1 MNILINGACN
11 KNCSFCFE
19 GKEFQKRISNM
30 SLEEYRNLVEMLI
43 KTYKPFDPVVQILGG
58 EPALHPEFDTMLD
71 ILLEK
76 EQQGISFILS
86 IITNGFHLEK
96 YIDKL
101 NQFKKG
107 AVVLINISATN
118 GNKEEMVNL
127 IDLLVKNHHKTS
139 GRVTFTPAFT
149 IYDKSILDDLEFL
162 VNRYPVQDLY
172 IYRVTPATPSASDLK
187 TSSFEDYLIVK
198 DYFIEAIKFLNENGR
213 RITSECNQIPT
224 CAYTEE
230 EYSYYINANI
240 TLDKWAGVERTLAKC
255 HTAIELM
262 PNGDV
267 LGCIPIEGFIPTKKY
282 WEFIDLNKNH
292 DFIKNEKDKLAQRRF
307 DEQADIC
314 FECPLYKKHL
324 CYGGCLTF
332 KDPFPHDPA
341 IKEKF
346 KWIEKLTSF
355 QWKE

>member
-1 MNILINGACN
+1 MHP
-11 KNCSFCFE
+11 
-19 GKEFQKRISNM
+19 Q
-30 SLEEYRNLVEMLI
+30 
-43 KTYKPFDPVVQILGG
+43 FDK
-58 EPALHPEFDTMLD
+58 MLD

-76 EQQGISFILS
+76 EKQGAVFTLAIL
-86 IITNGFHLEK
+86 TNGFRLKK

-101 NQFKKG
+101 NQFKEG

-118 GNKEEMVNL
+118 GDREEMTSL
-127 IDLLVKNHHKTS
+127 IDLLVENQYKTS
-139 GRVTFTPAFT
+139 GRVAFTPAFT

-162 VNRYPVQDLY
+162 VNKYSEKDMY
-172 IYRVTPATPSASDLK
+172 IYRVTPATPSASNMRTD
-187 TSSFEDYLIVK
+187 TFEDYLKVK
-198 DYFIEAIKFLNENGR
+198 DYFVEAVRFLNENGR

-230 EYSYYINANI
+230 EYTYYINANI

-267 LGCIPIEGFIPTKKY
+267 LGCIPIEGYIPTKKY
-282 WEFIDLNKNH
+282 WDFIDLNQNH
-292 DFIKNEKDKLAQRRF
+292 DFIKNEKDILAQKRF
-307 DEQADIC
+307 DEKADIC
-314 FECPLYKKHL
+314 FECPLYKKHM

-332 KDPFPHDPA
+332 EDPFPHDAA

-346 KWIEKLTSF
+346 EWIERLTSF